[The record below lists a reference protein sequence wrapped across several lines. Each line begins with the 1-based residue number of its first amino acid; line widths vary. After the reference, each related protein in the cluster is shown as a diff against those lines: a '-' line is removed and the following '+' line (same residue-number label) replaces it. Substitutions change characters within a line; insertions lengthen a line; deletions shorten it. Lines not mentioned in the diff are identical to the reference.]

1 MQEEALREAVMNAF
15 IHRDYT
21 ISEPVIIQITLEQF
35 TITNPGG
42 FYRDVTPQNI
52 LFHEPC
58 CRNQRLAQA
67 STDIGLMEKSGRGV
81 DRIFWDQIRF
91 MRPVP
96 SYVAS
101 TSDTVRLTLTGGEGY
116 IEAIRWMFQHFSEI
130 SDLRIRVVH
139 GGLIHTLID
148 EGEAT
153 RETLIASMPGLDVDW
168 GKRAITELISAG
180 LITRIGH
187 GRGQKLVLS
196 AQFQKKLGKPEAF
209 IHQVGMDKEAQRQM
223 ILQYVREYGFITRQ
237 QTAKLLNRSS
247 NNSIYRLLQEMVGD
261 RLIEM
266 SGARRL
272 ARYTLPK
279 E

>member
-279 E
+279 V